1 MAGGRQSSIFR
12 AATTLTLF
20 VGAVLFFV
28 HLQLGVAR
36 RRVDLRRRIRAAL
49 ERGVAPEGGWLATV
63 DLESGKLVATSGTK
77 PPLRTLQYIPAAT
90 RGDTVLA
97 RVRERASAGGGW
109 LDIPGSTPHAA
120 YVGSVGPTSTTAPI
134 AGRAE

>member
-1 MAGGRQSSIFR
+1 MPPCSPPAAGSPRRRREIDSQR
-12 AATTLTLF
+12 AAESLLSASTMSY
-20 VGAVLFFV
+20 
-28 HLQLGVAR
+28 
-36 RRVDLRRRIRAAL
+36 
-49 ERGVAPEGGWLATV
+49 
-63 DLESGKLVATSGTK
+63 LESGKLVATSGTK
-77 PPLRTLQYIPAAT
+77 PPLRSLQYIPAAT

-120 YVGSVGPTSTTAPI
+120 YVGAVGPTSTTAPI